1 MLTRRT
7 LALASLAAFAHRPAF
22 AETSP
27 VTIGFVPSGD
37 FAPVIMAQDKG
48 LFAKAGLAT
57 KTMIIPLISDI
68 PAGLVSGSMQIGA
81 TTGPALMQAVEN
93 GLDLVVV
100 SGNSR
105 WNPKVATAS
114 ILVAKDSGIDKP
126 EDLAGKRIGIP
137 GLNSV
142 MDLLFRRWLIL
153 HHISP
158 DKIVPI
164 EVSLP
169 AMGDLLRTHQIDAA
183 LAKEPFITRSLAN
196 GAVVRL
202 ADYVK
207 EVDPNGLN
215 LVWVS
220 TRDWADANHAAIEK
234 FRVGLRAG
242 IDFFEHDPEA
252 PAIELRVLKSN
263 TTVMP
268 NFDTVVTA
276 ADLQFQEDLAKQ
288 FGLVQGKD
296 DVKKLL
302 VS

>member
-1 MLTRRT
+1 
-7 LALASLAAFAHRPAF
+7 
-22 AETSP
+22 
-27 VTIGFVPSGD
+27 
-37 FAPVIMAQDKG
+37 
-48 LFAKAGLAT
+48 
-57 KTMIIPLISDI
+57 
-68 PAGLVSGSMQIGA
+68 MQIGA

-114 ILVAKDSGIDKP
+114 ILVAKDGGIDKP